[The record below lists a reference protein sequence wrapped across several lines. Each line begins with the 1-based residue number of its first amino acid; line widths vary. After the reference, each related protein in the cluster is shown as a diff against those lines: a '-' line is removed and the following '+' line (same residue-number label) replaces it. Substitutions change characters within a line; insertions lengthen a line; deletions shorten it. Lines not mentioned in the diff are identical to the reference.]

1 MVGGKRR
8 GRVIQQIW
16 VIQQNDSL
24 KQLAKHHEKRPQFCS
39 FLLQTNLT
47 EGGEEAGGETEGKQ
61 SRKQKQAR
69 RKQEQE
75 QKRRRQRRAGRPNAH

>member
-24 KQLAKHHEKRPQFCS
+24 KQLAKHHEKRPQFYS
-39 FLLQTNLT
+39 FLLQANLT
-47 EGGEEAGGETEGKQ
+47 EGGEEAGGGTEGKQ
-61 SRKQKQAR
+61 N